1 MTRNPARTGWIIV
14 GAVVL
19 TLGIGLLGM
28 PVFIGMFGAPIDL
41 GIAFLAATIADLV
54 LIGAY
59 VAGILV
65 ARRDASG
72 RLRALPPAIAFAV
85 LVVGFAAAYA
95 VIVTV
100 ATR

>member
-1 MTRNPARTGWIIV
+1 MTGNAARAAWIAV

-41 GIAFLAATIADLV
+41 GLAFLLATIADLV
-54 LIGAY
+54 LIGVF

-65 ARRDASG
+65 ARRDPAG
-72 RLRALPPAIAFAV
+72 RLRALPPAIALAV

-95 VIVTV
+95 VIVAIT
-100 ATR
+100 A